1 MDYPHLADVGPR
13 ERRLSATLYAM
24 NYSLLRSKTFWTI
37 VVMAVVG
44 AGNAIV
50 PVLPADIASIIQVV
64 LALLASYFHLQTAT
78 TFGAT
83 N

>member
-1 MDYPHLADVGPR
+1 
-13 ERRLSATLYAM
+13 M

-37 VVMAVVG
+37 VAMGIVG

-50 PVLPADIASIIQVV
+50 PVLPATYQAIVEIV
-64 LALLASYFHLQTAT
+64 LAAMASSFHLGTGNST
-78 TFGAT
+78 TGS